1 MWGKKAEKR
10 KRNEK
15 RRDKEKIRQRKR
27 IKKEE
32 EGIGKRMRNGGN
44 KDWG

>member
-15 RRDKEKIRQRKR
+15 RRDKEKIRQRR

-44 KDWG
+44 KDWE